1 MDSLLEIKQI
11 ILTVIKDNLKI
22 NDFALNKNQV
32 YVFTNENIAGY
43 IRDLDLNGGVNALS
57 VCSGGDHLLNLGVKD
72 VLDVDLVD
80 INPITEYFTLGI
92 KLPLILA
99 YSYEGFKKV
108 IEFLFKSKI
117 YNLTLERKI
126 LYGLLAF
133 MPTKYKLFFKK
144 IFDYYFALQDKY
156 QAPVK
161 LMQILTTDYYFNL
174 EEITFYNLYLQ
185 SEESYNRLKANIRKM
200 NLSFQLGSIFDYD
213 LVLCSNA
220 LEHIY
225 IPECDM
231 AKLKAKFAKLKN
243 SLTDDG
249 KIIATYMYGF
259 YDKASD
265 SYENYPIK
273 GTDIYLREVLK
284 EELILLDSYKKSKD
298 AVLVLKKQK
307 NPFKD

>member
-1 MDSLLEIKQI
+1 MNSLIEIKQI
-11 ILTVIKDNLKI
+11 ILTVIKDNSKI

-32 YVFTNENIAGY
+32 YAFTNENIASY
-43 IRDLDLNGGVNALS
+43 VSDLDLNGNTNAFS

-72 VLDVDLVD
+72 VLNIDLIDV
-80 INPITEYFTLGI
+80 NPIAEYFTLGI
-92 KLPLILA
+92 KLPLILT
-99 YSYEGFKKV
+99 YSYEDFKKV
-108 IEFLFKSKI
+108 IEFLFKSKN
-117 YNLTLERKI
+117 YNLALERKI
-126 LYGLLAF
+126 LYRLLAF
-133 MPTKYKLFFKK
+133 MPIKYKLFFKEV
-144 IFDYYFALQDKY
+144 FDYYFTLQDKY
-156 QAPVK
+156 QAPIK
-161 LMQILTTDYYFNL
+161 LMQILTTDYYFKI

-185 SEESYNRLKANIRKM
+185 SEVDFNRLKANIRKM
-200 NLSFQLGSIFDYD
+200 NLSFQLGSIFDIDVTHKYD

-259 YDKASD
+259 YDNASD

-273 GTDIYLREVLK
+273 GTDISLREVLK

-298 AVLVLKKQK
+298 AILVLRK
-307 NPFKD
+307 